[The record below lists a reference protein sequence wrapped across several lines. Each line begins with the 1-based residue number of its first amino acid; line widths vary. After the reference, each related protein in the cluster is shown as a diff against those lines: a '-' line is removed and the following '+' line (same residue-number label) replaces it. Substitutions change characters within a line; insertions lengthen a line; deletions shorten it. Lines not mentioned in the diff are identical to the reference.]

1 MRFRF
6 PLSCSVFL
14 ILAAFPIGGK
24 AAVVETRH
32 GIREGRVIVRE
43 SAGRVV
49 VTVVTKDE
57 RLFQFYARDVKSVSA
72 AEPVLIGQKSFLRE
86 QPDEQAAPVAELYPG
101 LEVKIL
107 ENPKGNAWIK
117 AAAWT
122 GAEGWIPRAVLIHRV
137 EFDTEGN
144 IVSPAP
150 ASATPEVATPTAAPP
165 PLPAT
170 PAVEAATQAV
180 EEATPA
186 RK

>member
-1 MRFRF
+1 MRIRF
-6 PLSCSVFL
+6 QLMWSVFL

-49 VTVVTKDE
+49 VTVVTKDN

-72 AEPVLIGQKSFLRE
+72 AEPVLIGQKCFLRE
-86 QPDEQAAPVAELYPG
+86 QPDEQAAPVAELVPG

-107 ENPKGNAWIK
+107 ENQKDPVWIK

-122 GAEGWIPRAVLIHRV
+122 GAEGWIPRAVLTRRV
-137 EFDTEGN
+137 EFDIEGN
-144 IVSPAP
+144 AVSPAP
-150 ASATPEVATPTAAPP
+150 APATPEEATPTAAPP
-165 PLPAT
+165 PQPAA

-186 RK
+186 GK